1 VEFVKFTELEERI
14 KRILEE
20 KAALRT
26 HCQELEE
33 LLKNKDIELEEVNK
47 QLKGLHEE
55 KETVR
60 TKVDSLL
67 ELLQDI

>member
-1 VEFVKFTELEERI
+1 MEFVKFTELAERI

-20 KAALRT
+20 KAALKTR
-26 HCQELEE
+26 CQELEA

>member
-1 VEFVKFTELEERI
+1 MEFVKFTELAERI

-20 KAALRT
+20 KAALKTR
-26 HCQELEE
+26 CQELEA
-33 LLKNKDIELEEVNK
+33 LLKNKDKELEEVNK

>member
-1 VEFVKFTELEERI
+1 VEFVKFTELAERI

-20 KAALRT
+20 KAALKTR
-26 HCQELEE
+26 CQELEA
-33 LLKNKDIELEEVNK
+33 LLKNKDKELEEVNK